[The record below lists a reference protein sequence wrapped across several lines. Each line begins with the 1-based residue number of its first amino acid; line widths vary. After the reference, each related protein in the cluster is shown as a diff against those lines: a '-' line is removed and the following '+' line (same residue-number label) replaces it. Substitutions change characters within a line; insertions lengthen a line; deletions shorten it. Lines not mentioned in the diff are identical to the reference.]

1 MKSYFKIPLYLEV
14 ESKSDDRKKVTDLFN
29 GNILP
34 AILYYFKLD
43 PGELMSDDFK
53 TEMCIDSKKEQILYQ
68 EVGITSMDFLDI
80 EQHLRKIGN
89 NKKT

>member
-14 ESKSDDRKKVTDLFN
+14 ETKTDDRKKVTVFFN

-34 AILYYFKLD
+34 AILYYFKRSND
-43 PGELMSDDFK
+43 ELMSADFNDELDMN
-53 TEMCIDSKKEQILYQ
+53 TKEEKLHEEI
-68 EVGITSMDFLDI
+68 GITSMAFLDLD
-80 EQHLRKIGN
+80 QHLRKIGN